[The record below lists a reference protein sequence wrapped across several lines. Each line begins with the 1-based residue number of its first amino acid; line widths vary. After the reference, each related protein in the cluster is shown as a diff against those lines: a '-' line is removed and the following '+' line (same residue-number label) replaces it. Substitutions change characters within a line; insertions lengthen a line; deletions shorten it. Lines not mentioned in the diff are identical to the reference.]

1 MKGLETISFRELERY
16 KKRKDCVI
24 IDLRSRGLY
33 EEGHVGGA
41 WNIPYSHLDQALSM
55 LPAKKLL
62 LLYCEHGGTAM
73 AAGRRLAE
81 KGYRVKAAVG
91 GFEQ

>member
-33 EEGHVGGA
+33 EEGHVEGA
-41 WNIPYSHLDQALSM
+41 WNIP
-55 LPAKKLL
+55 
-62 LLYCEHGGTAM
+62 
-73 AAGRRLAE
+73 
-81 KGYRVKAAVG
+81 
-91 GFEQ
+91 